1 MVLTVLWVCVRDHEC
16 LPSTPAATDMWGQR
30 LLYPTRQRCM
40 IDEPNTKRDHV
51 MFIRILQENV
61 RRHCLLSLLYLYS
74 FCLLFFLMPFR
85 FIRSF
90 PVHSFSSFTLL
101 KRIIILQNQNPP
113 SEQTAGRRHCHCREC
128 CNSRQEH
135 RIGRQQAGDTVM
147 EAATVEAGR
156 RGGKWMCWRTVETEG

>member
-74 FCLLFFLMPFR
+74 FCLFFFFSCPLDLSVPSPF
-85 FIRSF
+85 I
-90 PVHSFSSFTLL
+90 HSPLLPCLKGSSSSKTKTLRPS
-101 KRIIILQNQNPP
+101 KPP
-113 SEQTAGRRHCHCREC
+113 GA
-128 CNSRQEH
+128 
-135 RIGRQQAGDTVM
+135 DTVTAAN
-147 EAATVEAGR
+147 AATVDKSIGSAGSR
-156 RGGKWMCWRTVETEG
+156 LEIL